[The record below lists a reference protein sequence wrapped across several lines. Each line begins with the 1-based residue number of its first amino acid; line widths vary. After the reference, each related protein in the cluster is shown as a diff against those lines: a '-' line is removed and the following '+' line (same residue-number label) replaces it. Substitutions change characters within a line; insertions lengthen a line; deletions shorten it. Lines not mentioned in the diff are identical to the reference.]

1 MTIPQ
6 DAYTDAAIRPVVSTF
21 LRYGV
26 LIAAF
31 VIMLGLILLLIQ
43 VGPSAFVFMPQIRG
57 PEPGTDLTSLRA
69 ILRELVPPEPLAVMD
84 AGVLLLVA
92 TPVLTVGAAVISF
105 ALEAD
110 WLYVAISG
118 FVFAMLLLAFALGRT
133 VSAG

>member
-1 MTIPQ
+1 MTAPR
-6 DAYTDAAIRPVVSTF
+6 DASTDAAIRPVVSTF

-43 VGPSAFVFMPQIRG
+43 VGPSAFVFMPQIRSA
-57 PEPGTDLTSLRA
+57 EPGTDLTSLRA
-69 ILRELVPPEPLAVMD
+69 ILRELVPPEPEAVMD

-92 TPVLTVGAAVISF
+92 TPVLTVGAAVVSF

-110 WLYVAISG
+110 WLYVGISG
-118 FVFAMLLLAFALGRT
+118 FVLAILILAFALGRS
-133 VSAG
+133 VAAG